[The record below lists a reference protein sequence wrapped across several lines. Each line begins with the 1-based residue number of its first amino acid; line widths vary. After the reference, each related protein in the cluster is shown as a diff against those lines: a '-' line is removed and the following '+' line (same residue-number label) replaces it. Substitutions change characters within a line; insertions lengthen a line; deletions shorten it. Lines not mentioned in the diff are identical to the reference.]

1 MASTRRL
8 CFLVLIAILTSVF
21 VLSRAASAGAATL
34 LTAEKASQVVA
45 LENLTIKEGAV
56 SGDLLNKSGRVIRDV
71 QLQIRYSWR
80 WKNEY
85 RPKEDNLG
93 DTVLH
98 TVEKEISPG
107 GKVSFSYRPA
117 SSLPSRPDG
126 YFETTVAVAGFTEI
140 IR

>member
-1 MASTRRL
+1 MASIRRL
-8 CFLVLIAILTSVF
+8 CFLVLFASLVSIF
-21 VLSRAASAGAATL
+21 VSSRVVSAAAATL
-34 LTAEKASQVVA
+34 LTAEKASQVLA

-93 DTVLH
+93 DTVIY

-117 SSLPSRPDG
+117 SPLPSRPDG